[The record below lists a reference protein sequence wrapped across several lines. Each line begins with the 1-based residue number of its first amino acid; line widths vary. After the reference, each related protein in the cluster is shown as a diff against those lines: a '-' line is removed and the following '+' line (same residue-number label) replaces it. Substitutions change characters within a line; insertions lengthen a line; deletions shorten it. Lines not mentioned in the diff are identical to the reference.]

1 MKSTFITLQ
10 NLRLALSLTIA
21 LCSPNALWSAPS
33 IQSIDVSP
41 NPLVTA
47 RNFTIAIAASP
58 DVTLAVARVDFRAAD
73 PRSIEIPL
81 TQQGGLWT
89 GSGVVPTDLRVQLP
103 GDAGG
108 MVKVAVF
115 NAAHQHAEK
124 ILHIGVKPST
134 VSAVFA
140 GGVLT
145 VTGDDQDNT
154 LIVSR
159 DAAGNILVSADGSPL
174 EVSGGAPTVS
184 NTTLITILGLKGND
198 VLKVDDIN
206 GPMPS

>member
-1 MKSTFITLQ
+1 MKSILLPFRNFGLAAS
-10 NLRLALSLTIA
+10 LALGLSLGNAA
-21 LCSPNALWSAPS
+21 LAAPS

-41 NPLVTA
+41 SPLITA

-58 DVTLAVARVDFRAAD
+58 DVTFAVARVDFRTAET
-73 PRSIEIPL
+73 RSIEIPR

-159 DAAGNILVSADGSPL
+159 DAAGNILVSADGSP
-174 EVSGGAPTVS
+174 
-184 NTTLITILGLKGND
+184 
-198 VLKVDDIN
+198 
-206 GPMPS
+206 